1 MGSVGTGIR
10 DVWTGRTFREWV
22 NRGKDPLKSPDAPT
36 APGLPAPVEDIDVAG
51 QRQYTKQRLKQRQG
65 RASTILT
72 NKLGNANSGGR
83 GVLG

>member
-1 MGSVGTGIR
+1 MGSAGDILRAPIDLASGKYVR
-10 DVWTGRTFREWV
+10 DMFSGGPSTPV
-22 NRGKDPLKSPDAPT
+22 
-36 APGLPAPVEDIDVAG
+36 APGLPAPVEDVDVAG